1 MFNLAT
7 AGTMNARQQLCLTAA
22 VAAASH
28 GIGVL
33 YLDTANGCSV
43 RRMQQIARARYADAN
58 GVSDRVMRGSSVRL
72 DVCVLPLGPP
82 WCRLIS
88 AGARY
93 SAGKIS

>member
-1 MFNLAT
+1 MRLVNEVCGPFVYVLYAT
-7 AGTMNARQQLCLTAA
+7 QRNATQLCLTAA

-58 GVSDRVMRGSSVRL
+58 GVSEGGHSGRGRLGAKKSSSSR
-72 DVCVLPLGPP
+72 
-82 WCRLIS
+82 
-88 AGARY
+88 
-93 SAGKIS
+93 K